1 MNLGRNPAKDLS
13 TAGVSLDQIESQDLT
28 ARGVAGHMHPHP
40 QPQLL
45 LLQKTMLV
53 AEGVGRTLDPTVNM
67 WSLARPLIE
76 DWVVANRGPDAR
88 IRDVVSGAVQQLE
101 RLPRLV
107 GRAEAVVEA
116 LSGGYDADR
125 RDTAARSV
133 PNWVVAAL
141 VLTIVFLL
149 VSGI

>member
-1 MNLGRNPAKDLS
+1 MEA
-13 TAGVSLDQIESQDLT
+13 
-28 ARGVAGHMHPHP
+28 

-88 IRDVVSGAVQQLE
+88 IRDVVGGAVQQLE

-116 LSGGYDADR
+116 LSGEYATTRGR
-125 RDTAARSV
+125 RGESSGGV
-133 PNWVVAAL
+133 PNWVVAGLVAL
-141 VLTIVFLL
+141 IVVLL

>member
-1 MNLGRNPAKDLS
+1 MGKPLHEISLARLLADLF
-13 TAGVSLDQIESQDLT
+13 QLT
-28 ARGVAGHMHPHP
+28 RTFEMEA

-45 LLQKTMLV
+45 LLQKTMLI

-88 IRDVVSGAVQQLE
+88 IRDVVSGAVSQLE
-101 RLPRLV
+101 RLPRLI

-116 LSGGYDADR
+116 LSGGYDADYSR
-125 RDTAARSV
+125 RESASHWA
-133 PNWVVAAL
+133 PNWVVAGL
-141 VLTIVFLL
+141 VLIIVLL
-149 VSGI
+149 VASAA